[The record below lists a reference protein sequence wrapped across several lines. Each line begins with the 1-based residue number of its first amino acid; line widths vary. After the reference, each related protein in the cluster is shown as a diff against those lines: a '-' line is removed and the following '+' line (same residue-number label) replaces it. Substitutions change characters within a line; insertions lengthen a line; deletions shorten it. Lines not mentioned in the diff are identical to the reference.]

1 MISDLVDIV
10 RNIYGATGGAA
21 HPSFAAAAIFGLLW
35 REGWENGMAA
45 SVRVANEAQN
55 NYDEQDA
62 AFDEAYR
69 NTLGWSAEEWQE
81 FWRSGNYRGTEE
93 EAMRF
98 DEAWDTF
105 DAFIEN
111 MRRGGR

>member
-1 MISDLVDIV
+1 MHISRVIDLLH
-10 RNIYGATGGAA
+10 NIYSASGGAA
-21 HPSFAAAAIFGLLW
+21 HPSAAAAAMFALLW
-35 REGWENGMAA
+35 REGWDNGMAA
-45 SVRVANEAQN
+45 RVRVANERQD

-69 NTLGWSAEEWQE
+69 NTLGWSEAEWQE
-81 FWRSGNYRGTEE
+81 FWRSGKYRTTEE

-105 DAFIEN
+105 DAFVASL
-111 MRRGGR
+111 RR

>member
-1 MISDLVDIV
+1 MTFDLIDLV
-10 RNIYGATGGAA
+10 RNIYGASGGNV
-21 HPSFAAAAIFGLLW
+21 HPSAAAVAIFGLLW
-35 REGWENGMAA
+35 REGWANGVAA
-45 SVRVANEAQN
+45 AEAVANERQD
-55 NYDEQDA
+55 NYDEQNA

-69 NTLGWSAEEWQE
+69 NTLGWSEAEWQE
-81 FWRSGNYRGTEE
+81 FWRSGNYRTTEE

-105 DAFIEN
+105 DAFVSS

>member
-1 MISDLVDIV
+1 MTFDVLDAI
-10 RNIYGATGGAA
+10 RNIYGASGGAA
-21 HPSFAAAAIFGLLW
+21 HPSAAAAAIFGLLW
-35 REGWENGMAA
+35 REGWANGIAA
-45 SVRVANEAQN
+45 AERVANERQD
-55 NYDEQDA
+55 NYDEQNA

-69 NTLGWSAEEWQE
+69 ETLGWSAEEWQE

-98 DEAWDTF
+98 DESWDTF
-105 DAFIEN
+105 DAFVEK